1 MTYQKTLKLSLIEGN
16 FSAEEAKEILL
27 KIYNTKLNFHQRNN
41 LSSQERFGKNNATA
55 ELRIPIL
62 QKSIEEIKT
71 FADQAKNN
79 NLRININSK
88 INLALKKN
96 D

>member
-1 MTYQKTLKLSLIEGN
+1 MTSSEILKLSLIDGS

-27 KIYNTKLNFHQRNN
+27 KIYHTKLNFHQRNN
-41 LSSQERFGKNNATA
+41 LSSQERFGKNNAIA

-62 QKSIEEIKT
+62 QKSIEEIKDFT
-71 FADQAKNN
+71 KLAKNK
-79 NLRININSK
+79 NLSINISSQITLDLMK
-88 INLALKKN
+88 H